1 MAACFLQLNEPC
13 QRGQPNSRGTVSGY
27 LNTLPFAPLSGGPGR
42 CCGDKMHSPAEA
54 PAEEGLWEG
63 SASSL
68 AFLDTIRLPAEAGV
82 GLSGQR
88 FTQLEIQS
96 KVLVGGPWPFTCM
109 EHSSEGGPRDRLH
122 SLVWLITPHSLP
134 SPEMCR
140 GLPSAHTERGFLSL
154 RSSSN
159 WVGGSGSCLLG

>member
-1 MAACFLQLNEPC
+1 
-13 QRGQPNSRGTVSGY
+13 
-27 LNTLPFAPLSGGPGR
+27 
-42 CCGDKMHSPAEA
+42 MHSPAEA

-109 EHSSEGGPRDRLH
+109 EHSSEGGPLSPLEITH
-122 SLVWLITPHSLP
+122 LFSVLVDLFFICYVHL
-134 SPEMCR
+134 
-140 GLPSAHTERGFLSL
+140 F
-154 RSSSN
+154 
-159 WVGGSGSCLLG
+159 VFQIVYK